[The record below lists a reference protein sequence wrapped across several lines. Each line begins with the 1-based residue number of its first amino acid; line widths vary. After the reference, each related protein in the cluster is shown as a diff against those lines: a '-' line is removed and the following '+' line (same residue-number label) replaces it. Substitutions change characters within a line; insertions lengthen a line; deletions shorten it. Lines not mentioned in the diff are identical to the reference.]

1 MQRPDACSLF
11 FPHFLFYTPRHPLS
25 TSNVDSISV
34 LISAGEATRMEM
46 GLGMGLG
53 MGLVM
58 VMVMVMVMV
67 IVMGC

>member
-11 FPHFLFYTPRHPLS
+11 FPYFLFTVYPLS
-25 TSNVDSISV
+25 PANVDSLSV

-46 GLGMGLG
+46 GLGMGMR

-58 VMVMVMVMV
+58 VMVMVMA